1 MRITLLGCGDVGY
14 AIAYALAEEGVNVE
28 LHIVDQ
34 SYLRVA
40 KCSSLPLSS
49 TEFTVLDLSQE
60 ADIARVL
67 KGSDVVVSTIP
78 QSLVF
83 RVMKV
88 AAEMCIDMIST
99 SPTPENPLILDNLFR
114 ACGSIL
120 IPDAGFV
127 PGLSNL
133 IVGRVLAI
141 HDTVDEIGIYA
152 GILPTRN
159 KDPLSQISI
168 QQPRDVVKECSS
180 QVRIIEYGNVKSVDP
195 LAAVDI
201 IDIPGI
207 GRFETLYSEGLGTL
221 LYTLRDRVKRVFRK
235 TVRYIG
241 YAEALRI
248 LRDLGLF
255 DAEPL
260 DINGIK
266 VSPRNLL
273 TRLLELRRRHD
284 IPDTAMLYVRAIG
297 SIDKRRRVI
306 QYLVQT
312 SYDTHRELLARS
324 KVIGFTAYAIL
335 RLKILDKLRDFVG
348 VTPLEIIGMHESLF
362 TEVISWLVLKGMHL
376 DVRGEFLD

>member
-14 AIAYALAEEGVNVE
+14 AIAYALAEEGVNAE

-49 TEFTVLDLSQE
+49 TEFTVLNLSQE
-60 ADIARVL
+60 VDIARVL

-180 QVRIIEYGNVKSVDP
+180 QVRIIEDGNVKSVDP

-273 TRLLELRRRHD
+273 ARLLELRRRHD
-284 IPDTAMLYVRAIG
+284 IPDTAILYVRAIG

-312 SYDTHRELLARS
+312 GYDTHRELLARS

-348 VTPLEIIGMHESLF
+348 VTPPEIIGMHESLF
-362 TEVISWLVLKGMHL
+362 TEVISWLMLKGMHL

>member
-14 AIAYALAEEGVNVE
+14 AIAYALAEERVNVE
-28 LHIVDQ
+28 LHIVDK
-34 SYLRVA
+34 SYFRVA
-40 KCSSLPLSS
+40 KCSSLPLFS
-49 TEFTVLDLSQE
+49 TEFTVLDLSQD

-67 KGSDVVVSTIP
+67 RGSDVVVSTIP

-99 SPTPENPLILDNLFR
+99 SLTPENPLILDNLFR

-180 QVRIIEYGNVKSVDP
+180 QVRIIEDGNVKSVDP